1 MLAVRLTPA
10 VEKRLERLARRT
22 GRTKEFH
29 ARRAIQDHLD
39 DIEDAE
45 VALRRL
51 RRPAKRV
58 PIGEVARRRNV
69 RLEDL
74 NSTRVPSA
82 SWRDWGRSENPTQFG
97 KALTGPYAG
106 PWRYRVSDWRII
118 ARLERH
124 RPAGFA
130 VREWGPENLKGE
142 IGDRVVAGLN
152 K

>member
-29 ARRAIQDHLD
+29 AKKAILDHLD

-58 PIGEVARRRNV
+58 PIEEAARRLNV
-69 RLEDL
+69 RLE
-74 NSTRVPSA
+74 
-82 SWRDWGRSENPTQFG
+82 G
-97 KALTGPYAG
+97 
-106 PWRYRVSDWRII
+106 
-118 ARLERH
+118 
-124 RPAGFA
+124 
-130 VREWGPENLKGE
+130 
-142 IGDRVVAGLN
+142 
-152 K
+152 